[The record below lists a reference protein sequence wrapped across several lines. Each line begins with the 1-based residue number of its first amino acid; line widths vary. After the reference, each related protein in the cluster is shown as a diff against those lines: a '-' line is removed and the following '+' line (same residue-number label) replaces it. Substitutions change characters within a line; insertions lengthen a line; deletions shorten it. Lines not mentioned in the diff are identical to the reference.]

1 MAKID
6 VEITSQR
13 EDGDWTWRAVGA
25 REPKGTVDASL
36 LPTNSIVGSKFLVET
51 EYFLDGIVVTKVF
64 DKKQSSEKTETLE
77 ILGSGK
83 QTDLVTTQL
92 AKSKKSK
99 RPSKESFSNSRTNN
113 REKKR
118 GSREKDKPSAKTTR
132 KPRKQN
138 KNVSDTPFPK
148 SKRLKAKRHHR
159 NEALKN
165 LPNETKRI
173 AEILLQKGLPGLRES
188 IDVQNKTAKKAGE
201 PEIPEDILLKLAEQ
215 IYPNLRTAEWLDRAD
230 GALRGMETIDL
241 RDIRSVIVAS
251 DNVQKNNE
259 VKSLAE
265 KLKEGFNK
273 RVETDQQNWLKEVI
287 STLKEGRVV
296 RALRLSSRPP
306 KAGFPLPEDLLNSL
320 TEATNAALAADVTQ
334 SRWGTIAEAAAF
346 SPIHDRVVPEGVPE
360 NPSEELTKII
370 RRISSKAPSI
380 VEKFNSSSV

>member
-1 MAKID
+1 M
-6 VEITSQR
+6 
-13 EDGDWTWRAVGA
+13 
-25 REPKGTVDASL
+25 
-36 LPTNSIVGSKFLVET
+36 PTNSIVGSKFLVET

-113 REKKR
+113 REKKSGSR
-118 GSREKDKPSAKTTR
+118 EKEKRASREKDKPSAKTTR